1 MYLFPD
7 MLDTTEVTWPTDAHR
22 IVAELALLGNCRYNS
37 LADLTTAANIIADI
51 PEDKIKLVTGVD
63 LARLGILIG

>member
-7 MLDTTEVTWPTDAHR
+7 MLNLTEVKWPTDAHR
-22 IVAELALLGNCRYNS
+22 DVAEKALIGNGRYDR
-37 LADLTTAANIIADI
+37 LCDLTTAANIIAGI
-51 PEDKIKLVTGVD
+51 PEDQIKHVTGVD